1 MHPDRG
7 LPWGT
12 TKIPSGNKQHENHTR
27 WWWQSPIARI
37 HVIPVFS
44 HMHSFNDF
52 FFFTK
57 QLAHKYLEDDQAF
70 SRWSSAARWA
80 PSWTLQKGSKGELP
94 SLAAACADL
103 YWWDKAAGRE
113 RSREGIKR
121 DETGSTACAQT
132 GKTLIRGNQGEKCGQ
147 PLALSKV
154 IKLRAEAL
162 ITSNASK
169 LLFCRCWS
177 ALTVNKSFIATGLL
191 PWNTPFLSQQRV
203 HNEFPPTRAQWSTD
217 CMWI

>member
-1 MHPDRG
+1 MVMTIADSED
-7 LPWGT
+7 T
-12 TKIPSGNKQHENHTR
+12 CY
-27 WWWQSPIARI
+27 PI
-37 HVIPVFS
+37 FS
-44 HMHSFNDF
+44 YMHSFNE
-52 FFFTK
+52 
-57 QLAHKYLEDDQAF
+57 LAHEYLEDDQAF

-80 PSWTLQKGSKGELP
+80 PSCTLQKGSKEEQL

-113 RSREGIKR
+113 RSGEGIKR

-132 GKTLIRGNQGEKCGQ
+132 GKTLIRGNQREKCGQ

-154 IKLRAEAL
+154 IKLQAEAL

-177 ALTVNKSFIATGLL
+177 ALTVIKSFIATGLL
-191 PWNTPFLSQQRV
+191 TWNTPFLSQQRV
-203 HNEFPPTRAQWSTD
+203 YPSNRDSMEYRLYVNTGLCQFKADFS
-217 CMWI
+217 